1 MFMKFIFSILL
12 FKLLFLINVNSIEN
26 KIVLKIENEIIT
38 SLDIEN
44 EIIYLKALNPS
55 TKKLDKE
62 KLKTIAKNS
71 LIREK
76 IKETEILKYV
86 ETIRLDQNFLE
97 QLIKE
102 RYSRLNLSN
111 EEEFLNYLK
120 SFNIDL
126 DEIKEKISIEAVWN
140 QLIYQKYSSKV
151 KIDKDNLEIQIEK
164 AFEKGEKNYLLS
176 EIVYKLNN
184 NDKLKEVNSSIQE
197 TIVKDGFESAALTFS
212 ISDSAQLGGK
222 LGWVKES
229 SLNNTIKK
237 ILSNLNINEI
247 TKPLFTPNG
256 YIILKIDDISY
267 KKINY
272 DKKKEL
278 DDLIRI
284 KTNQQLNQFSNIYF
298 RKVKKDANI
307 NEF

>member
-1 MFMKFIFSILL
+1 L
-12 FKLLFLINVNSIEN
+12 FVINVNSIEN
-26 KIVLKIENEIIT
+26 KIVLKIDNEIIT

-55 TKKLDKE
+55 SKKLDKK
-62 KLKTIAKNS
+62 KLQIIAKNS

-76 IKETEILKYV
+76 IKEIEILKYV
-86 ETIRLDQNFLE
+86 ETIKLDRNFLE

-102 RYSRLNLSN
+102 RYSRLNLNN
-111 EEEFLNYLK
+111 EEQFLNYLK

-126 DEIKEKISIEAVWN
+126 DVIKEKISIEAVWN

-151 KIDKDNLEIQIEK
+151 KIDKNNLEAQIEK
-164 AFEKGEKNYLLS
+164 VFKKGEKIYLLS
-176 EIVYKLNN
+176 EIVFKLN
-184 NDKLKEVNSSIQE
+184 DKKKLEEVNSSIKE
-197 TIVKDGFESAALTFS
+197 AIIRDGFESAALTFS

-229 SLNNTIKK
+229 SLNNKIKK
-237 ILSNLNINEI
+237 LLSNLNINEI

-256 YIILKIDDISY
+256 YILLKIDNIDY
-267 KKINY
+267 KKIEY

-278 DDLIRI
+278 NDLIRV
-284 KTNQQLNQFSNIYF
+284 KTNQQLNQYSNIYF
-298 RKVKKDANI
+298 SKVKKDTNI

>member
-1 MFMKFIFSILL
+1 MKYIFLILL
-12 FKLLFLINVNSIEN
+12 LKLIFLVNVNSVEN
-26 KIVLKIENEIIT
+26 KIVLKIDNEIIT

-44 EIIYLKALNPS
+44 EITYLKALNPS
-55 TKKLDKE
+55 TKKLDKK
-62 KLKTIAKNS
+62 KLQTIAKNS

-86 ETIRLDQNFLE
+86 ETIKLDLNFLE

-102 RYSRLNLSN
+102 RYSRLNLNN
-111 EEEFLNYLK
+111 EEQFLDYLK
-120 SFNIDL
+120 KFNIDL
-126 DEIKEKISIEAVWN
+126 NVIKEKISIEAVWN

-151 KIDKDNLEIQIEK
+151 KIDKNNLEKQIEK
-164 AFEKGEKNYLLS
+164 NFEKGEKNYLLS
-176 EIVYKLNN
+176 EIVFKLNN
-184 NDKLKEVNSSIQE
+184 KEKLEEVISSIE
-197 TIVKDGFESAALTFS
+197 EIINNDGFESAALIFS

-229 SLNNTIKK
+229 SLNNKIKE

-256 YIILKIDDISY
+256 YILLKIDNIDY
-267 KKINY
+267 KKIEY

-284 KTNQQLNQFSNIYF
+284 KTNQQLNQYSNIYF
-298 RKVKKDANI
+298 RKVKKDTNI
-307 NEF
+307 NEY

>member
-1 MFMKFIFSILL
+1 MKYIFFILI
-12 FKLLFLINVNSIEN
+12 FKLLFVINVNSIEN
-26 KIVLKIENEIIT
+26 KIVLKIDNEIIT

-55 TKKLDKE
+55 SKKLDKK
-62 KLKTIAKNS
+62 KLQIIAKNS

-76 IKETEILKYV
+76 IKEIEILKYV
-86 ETIRLDQNFLE
+86 ETIKLDRNFLE

-102 RYSRLNLSN
+102 RYSRLNLNN
-111 EEEFLNYLK
+111 EEQFLNYLK

-126 DEIKEKISIEAVWN
+126 DVIKEKISIEAVWN

-151 KIDKDNLEIQIEK
+151 KIDKNNLEAQIEK
-164 AFEKGEKNYLLS
+164 VFKKGEKIYLLS
-176 EIVYKLNN
+176 EIVFKLN
-184 NDKLKEVNSSIQE
+184 DKKKLEEVNSSIKE
-197 TIVKDGFESAALTFS
+197 AIIRDGFESAALTFS

-229 SLNNTIKK
+229 SLNNKIKK
-237 ILSNLNINEI
+237 LLSNLNINEI

-256 YIILKIDDISY
+256 YILLKIDNIDY
-267 KKINY
+267 KKIEY

-278 DDLIRI
+278 NDLIRV
-284 KTNQQLNQFSNIYF
+284 KTNQQLNQYSNIYF
-298 RKVKKDANI
+298 SKVKKDTNI